1 MRKNHD
7 TFVNKLLRKD
17 DKITDIS
24 PKMRNM
30 SIIWS

>member
-1 MRKNHD
+1 MQNHD

-17 DKITDIS
+17 GKITDIS
-24 PKMRNM
+24 QKMRNM

>member
-1 MRKNHD
+1 MQNHD
-7 TFVNKLLRKD
+7 TFVNKLLQKD
-17 DKITDIS
+17 GKITDIS